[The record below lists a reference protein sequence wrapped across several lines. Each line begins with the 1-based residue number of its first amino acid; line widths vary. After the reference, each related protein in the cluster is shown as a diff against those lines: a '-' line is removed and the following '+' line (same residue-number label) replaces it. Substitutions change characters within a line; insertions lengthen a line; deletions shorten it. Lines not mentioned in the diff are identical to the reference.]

1 MHQRVDGLK
10 TGFVGGFGKMRVNGR
25 GLLKT
30 RLIDKEFRDF
40 YDEERQLL
48 EISFKILNEKL
59 VKSPKMSLRAKR
71 SNPDVG

>member
-1 MHQRVDGLK
+1 MHQRVDNLK
-10 TGFVGGFGKMRVNGR
+10 AGFIGGFRQMRINGR

-71 SNPDVG
+71 SDPDVG